1 MYRRQYDDNPGMEM
15 LQGVQA
21 FGNAMRTGQQ
31 LEQGRMALE
40 DEKGVN
46 AAYEHIAN
54 KVGSTGDIS
63 ALDGDPLM
71 NTRYG
76 TMAAGKFLGQ
86 RAQNETS
93 RLQMLKAMSASDDEF
108 YSKTFRPLAFAADEA
123 YKSGDIQRFGA
134 ISSELSAKAPLP
146 YKTEMDTDGNFKLLF
161 RSDKDGGWSDTGR
174 KLSPQE
180 VMNEIGGIIG
190 GEQKILAGADMQQK
204 VVNPRFL
211 AAAARYRMGT
221 ITGNA
226 DAMADPS
233 KWIPMQK
240 EGHTVWAVPQN
251 RHDDYS
257 AGPAYRIVDDSGKM
271 GGMVGSLDELAQG
284 GYVRAD
290 AKAKLAVL
298 QKRANGGAA
307 GAQAPGGKFSLS
319 ESDKSFIDKWST
331 YTNEDG
337 EKQYDSEKALTLET
351 LMSGFGLN
359 RPAAVT
365 AYARNVEAAASA
377 IARANPHADPREVQK
392 MAEKAVQY
400 KIMSQQ
406 THSLQAQANR
416 RNALQPVVAQG
427 IGGTSQGAAPQS
439 PVQMAPT
446 HRQDRLHENLRRAAV
461 TPQR

>member
-1 MYRRQYDDNPGMEM
+1 MSGYRRGYNDDNPGMEM

-46 AAYEHIAN
+46 AAYEHIAS

-63 ALDGDPLM
+63 TLDGDPLM

-123 YKSGDIQRFGA
+123 YKSGDMQRFGA

-221 ITGNA
+221 IMGNA

-298 QKRANGGAA
+298 QKRANGGAGHGKGKPPTVA
-307 GAQAPGGKFSLS
+307 QLNAAENHAFKTTLEEEGVFKSGGQYVDADGEPVGTQLITNIRQKARAMAQEAYGLPSQRTTNTGHSNDPLGLGFNGAQN
-319 ESDKSFIDKWST
+319 ST
-331 YTNEDG
+331 
-337 EKQYDSEKALTLET
+337 
-351 LMSGFGLN
+351 
-359 RPAAVT
+359 
-365 AYARNVEAAASA
+365 
-377 IARANPHADPREVQK
+377 
-392 MAEKAVQY
+392 
-400 KIMSQQ
+400 
-406 THSLQAQANR
+406 
-416 RNALQPVVAQG
+416 
-427 IGGTSQGAAPQS
+427 S
-439 PVQMAPT
+439 PVQPQSQSVPT
-446 HRQDRLHENLRRAAV
+446 ELHGVEGLSSTQGGSALNGPWRK
-461 TPQR
+461 